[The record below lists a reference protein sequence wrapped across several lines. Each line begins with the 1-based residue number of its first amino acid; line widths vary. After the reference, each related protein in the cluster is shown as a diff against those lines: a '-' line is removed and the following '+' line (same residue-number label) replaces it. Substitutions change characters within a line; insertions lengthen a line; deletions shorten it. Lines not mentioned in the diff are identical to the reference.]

1 MNTEPKQKKVKVV
14 LDTNVIISGLI
25 FQGKQRQVLNLFYK
39 GSITV
44 CISLPILKEL
54 GDVLYK
60 KFNWDKK
67 RVHSTIVRIRNKAIQ
82 VNPREKISAVK
93 EDADNRILE
102 CALESHCQ
110 FILSGDKKHLLP
122 LKQYKGIR
130 ILPTAE
136 FLKII

>member
-1 MNTEPKQKKVKVV
+1 MNTVPKEKKVKVV
-14 LDTNVIISGLI
+14 LDTNIIISGLI

-44 CISLPILKEL
+44 CISSPILKEL
-54 GDVLYK
+54 SGVLYK
-60 KFNWDKK
+60 KFNWDRK
-67 RVHSTIVRIRNKAIQ
+67 RIHNIIVKIGNKAIL

-130 ILPTAE
+130 ILSTAE

>member
-14 LDTNVIISGLI
+14 LDANIIISGLI

-44 CISLPILKEL
+44 CISPPILKEL
-54 GDVLYK
+54 GNVLYK

-67 RVHSTIVRIRNKAIQ
+67 RIHNTIVRIRNKAIQ
-82 VNPREKISAVK
+82 VKPREKISAVK

-102 CALESHCQ
+102 CAFESHCR
-110 FILSGDKKHLLP
+110 FILSGDKKHFLP

-130 ILPTAE
+130 ILSTAE